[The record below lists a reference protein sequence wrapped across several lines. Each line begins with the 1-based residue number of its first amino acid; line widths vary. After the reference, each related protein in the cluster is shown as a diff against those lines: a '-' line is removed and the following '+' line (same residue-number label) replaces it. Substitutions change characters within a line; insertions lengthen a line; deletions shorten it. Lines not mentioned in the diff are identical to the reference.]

1 MRVLIDGKPHDPLTL
16 EQEKD
21 VRQFRAEASVQ
32 GQVLSADEATATR
45 GRQTRVV
52 FGVLWFIVAVV
63 SAVVAS
69 LADPADQPIVIPAAI
84 GIVIALG
91 AAFFFMYGHR
101 ARKWRHDLPRRLEG
115 MATEGTAIGVDAT
128 GVTVAGKTHPWS
140 SLAIEQVEFGRYGN
154 RHANMFT
161 LDRLALTGPEGRVVL
176 DPCLMRN
183 GHLIIGN
190 AWRRMRA
197 TSK

>member
-1 MRVLIDGKPHDPLTL
+1 VRVLIDGKPHDPLTP

-21 VRQFRAEASVQ
+21 VRQFREEASVQ
-32 GQVLSADEATATR
+32 GQVLSADEATAAR
-45 GRQTRVV
+45 SSQTRVV
-52 FGVLWFIVAVV
+52 FVVLWFIVAVV
-63 SAVVAS
+63 SAVVAL
-69 LADPADQPIVIPAAI
+69 LADPADQPIVVPAAI
-84 GIVIALG
+84 VVVIALG
-91 AAFFFMYGHR
+91 AFFVFMHGRR
-101 ARKWRHDLPRRLEG
+101 ARIWRQDLPRRLEG

-128 GVTVAGKTHPWS
+128 GVIVAGRTHPWS

-154 RHANMFT
+154 RRANMFT
-161 LDRLALTGPEGRVVL
+161 LDRLALAGPEGRVVL
-176 DPCLMRN
+176 DPGLMRN